1 MELIARRCGGVLA
14 LYLFAAALG
23 VVLCILGIGS
33 TAIDDAF
40 LTCFIPGILVILVSV
55 VICIR
60 YFTVPKEIIQYD
72 GEKLIFPQGRYAP
85 SEIKNVTYYL
95 GRKRYLGNG
104 SLKVYMTDA
113 QVFSFAFVANVEEV
127 HNRLIEL
134 RLQAGNSEI

>member
-1 MELIARRCGGVLA
+1 MEIIARRCGGVLA
-14 LYLFAAALG
+14 LYLFSAVLG

-55 VICIR
+55 VVCIR

-85 SEIKNVTYYL
+85 SEIVNVTYRCARER
-95 GRKRYLGNG
+95 G
-104 SLKVYMTDA
+104 
-113 QVFSFAFVANVEEV
+113 FSHSWGKLTVTLSDKEITYNYVADVEEV
-127 HNRLIEL
+127 HNRLMKLKTES
-134 RLQAGNSEI
+134 Q